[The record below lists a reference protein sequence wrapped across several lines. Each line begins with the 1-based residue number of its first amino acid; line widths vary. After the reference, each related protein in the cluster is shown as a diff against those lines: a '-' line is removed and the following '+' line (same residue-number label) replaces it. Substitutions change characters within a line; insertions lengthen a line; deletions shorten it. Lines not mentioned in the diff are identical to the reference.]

1 MAAASRPSVE
11 VNSTGSGVVVGVR
24 TVDLFESVGEGLPA
38 RSGLANY
45 LQSNQSAA
53 LAQMQHLP
61 FPERYP

>member
-24 TVDLFESVGEGLPA
+24 SVDLFESVGEGLTA
-38 RSGLANY
+38 RAGAWA
-45 LQSNQSAA
+45 SNQSAA